1 MHTSVCT
8 CVSGEEYEP
17 NARLIYEAQD
27 FEEDLDE
34 YFQEYLSDFTRFF
47 ENYDASPNMDEL
59 KKVGAGNLT
68 VGVYADIMAFAT
80 VSICFSP

>member
-1 MHTSVCT
+1 M
-8 CVSGEEYEP
+8 
-17 NARLIYEAQD
+17 IYEAQD
-27 FEEDLDE
+27 FEEDLDD

-68 VGVYADIMAFAT
+68 VGVHVDIIALAI
-80 VSICFSP
+80 VCICFSPTKQVDVCQ